1 MEIAAA
7 AIALLAPYLAKAASA
22 AAETA
27 GEATLDGVRG
37 LFDLVRRRFDEDGDE
52 AAKSKLAALEQNPE
66 DDEAQEELAHVLSEK
81 VDSDPTFAE
90 TLQGAISAATG
101 GRSVGDFNT
110 EVHGDVHGGIK
121 NVYMGDV
128 EGPVSF

>member
-7 AIALLAPYLAKAASA
+7 AVALLAPYLAKAAST

-27 GEATLDGVRG
+27 GEATLDGVRA
-37 LFDLVRRRFDEDGDE
+37 LFALVRRRFDDDGDE
-52 AAKSKLAALEQNPE
+52 AAKSKLAALEENPE
-66 DDEAQEELAHVLSEK
+66 DGEAQKELARALSEK
-81 VDSDPTFAE
+81 VDSDPAFADE
-90 TLQGAISAATG
+90 LRGAMTAATG

-121 NVYMGDV
+121 NVSMGDV
-128 EGPVSF
+128 EGGVSF

>member
-7 AIALLAPYLAKAASA
+7 AVALLAPYLAKAASA
-22 AAETA
+22 AAERV
-27 GEATLDGVRG
+27 GEATLDGVRA
-37 LFDLVRRRFDEDGDE
+37 LFDLVRRRFDADGDE
-52 AAKSKLAALEQNPE
+52 AARSKLAALEENPE
-66 DDEAQEELAHVLSEK
+66 DDEAQVEFARVLSEK
-81 VDSDPTFAE
+81 VDSDPAFAE
-90 TLQGAISAATG
+90 KLRGAITAATG

-128 EGPVSF
+128 EGGVRF